1 VIGNPGEL
9 PVSELER
16 PIRVVLFGGGPTLDP
31 GAGELLVHLEA
42 HPEIEFLAA
51 FCESQEQTLKA
62 VAVDLW
68 RRRRWLAP
76 PLLLLH
82 LLAAAGR
89 WLSSTPRRGRRGQRA
104 LLEKIRY
111 VPDIHAP
118 AVLGA
123 VREIAPDLG
132 LIYGSP
138 ILKPALFGIPSFGTL
153 GIHHGKL
160 PEYRGKKTTFW
171 AMFNGECS
179 AGVTIQRVNEGLDTG
194 EVIREG
200 EVPIGMLPLA
210 VVWRRLEALG
220 LDLYLRA
227 ILDVK
232 QGRAH
237 PRAPVGRR
245 RRLYRDPR
253 ARDILEF
260 WRRYCVRLLRRS

>member
-1 VIGNPGEL
+1 
-9 PVSELER
+9 
-16 PIRVVLFGGGPTLDP
+16 VVLFGGGPTLDP
-31 GAGELLVHLEA
+31 GAEELVAQLDA

-51 FCESQEQTLKA
+51 FCESQEQTLEA

-76 PLLLLH
+76 PLLLLR
-82 LLAAAGR
+82 LFDAARR
-89 WLSSTPRRGRRGQRA
+89 WLSHTLRSRGRRGHRA
-104 LLEKIRY
+104 LREKIRY

-138 ILKPALFGIPSFGTL
+138 ILKPALFETPGFGTL

-179 AGVTIQRVNEGLDTG
+179 AGVTIQRINAGLDTG

-200 EVPIGMLPLA
+200 AVPIGRLPLS

-237 PRAPVGRR
+237 PRAPVGRWGQ
-245 RRLYRDPR
+245 LCRDPG